1 MEPSNFTPPAE
12 LDRLMAT
19 VYGELQRVARGY
31 FSRER
36 LDHTLEP
43 TALVNEAYLR
53 LADQKRRQ
61 WQNRAHFLG
70 VAALL
75 MRRILRE
82 HARKRGAG
90 RRGGGAGKVILE
102 DTHAITGGT
111 AIEFLAVDEALSGLT
126 RMDPEAA
133 KVVELRF
140 FGGLSIEETSMELGL
155 SSATVKRHWTVARAY
170 LIRQLRDYSA

>member
-1 MEPSNFTPPAE
+1 MEPSNFTASPE
-12 LDRLMAT
+12 LDRLTAA
-19 VYGELQRVARGY
+19 VYGELQRLARGY

-53 LADQKRRQ
+53 LADQKRSQ

-90 RRGGGAGKVILE
+90 RRGGGAARVILE
-102 DTHAITGGT
+102 DTHAITGGS
-111 AIEFLAVDEALSGLT
+111 AVEFLAVDQALSGLT
-126 RMDPEAA
+126 RLDPDAA

-140 FGGLSIEETSMELGL
+140 FGGLSIEETSLELGL
-155 SSATVKRHWTVARAY
+155 SSATVKRHWTVARAF
-170 LIRQLRDYSA
+170 LIRQLRDDSA